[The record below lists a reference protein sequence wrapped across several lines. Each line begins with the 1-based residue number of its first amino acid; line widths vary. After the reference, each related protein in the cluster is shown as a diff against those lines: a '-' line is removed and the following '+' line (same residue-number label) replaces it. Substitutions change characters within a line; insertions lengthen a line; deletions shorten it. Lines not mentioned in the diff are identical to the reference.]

1 MKGKNKQQI
10 RYTFKWRKNMKPK
23 LTKEEYFTQNETAI
37 KELLKYFELENLTDE
52 EKCLLI
58 TPLIDSTLKSYFTPP
73 LLKMPIDTPSNIE
86 QHYHGR
92 ILLILLKYVLETND
106 KLNYLKKI
114 SDQNEQ
120 LIQQNQEIITLL
132 KSLNEK

>member
-1 MKGKNKQQI
+1 
-10 RYTFKWRKNMKPK
+10 
-23 LTKEEYFTQNETAI
+23 
-37 KELLKYFELENLTDE
+37 
-52 EKCLLI
+52 
-58 TPLIDSTLKSYFTPP
+58 
-73 LLKMPIDTPSNIE
+73 MPIDTPSNIE

-132 KSLNEK
+132 KSLNET